1 MLIDD
6 KTVEKNRKQDIAL
19 GMLVE
24 SSNNRSYVN
33 CAMHF
38 IRVHALLL
46 HNFTYFFL
54 DMAHAINPIWTQV
67 YSKEGN
73 HGPSFHEK
81 LLAVGGRYDWLMEQA
96 WDKAHVSCT

>member
-1 MLIDD
+1 MSIVLCILLEFMLCSFKILC
-6 KTVEKNRKQDIAL
+6 IL
-19 GMLVE
+19 
-24 SSNNRSYVN
+24 
-33 CAMHF
+33 F
-38 IRVHALLL
+38 
-46 HNFTYFFL
+46 